1 MARRLTARVQNLEDQ
16 YRQTTTKTVS
26 AVFGVCDMQGEVIR
40 AWQYIEGVPQPTDQP
55 ASIMIPERLEKLLF
69 PKRRIIIY
77 GGRGSGKTRT
87 ITAWLTEMARH
98 QTERVL
104 CLREVLKSIDD
115 SSYQEL
121 VDEINRK
128 PWSDEFRCINNKI
141 SVPNKKSTFKFEGMR
156 TNASQN
162 LKAKAGSTKAWVD
175 EAETVSR
182 DAWDALFPTMR
193 KKGSQCIISF
203 NPREETDPTWKDL
216 VEPYYAQM
224 VDGIYE
230 DDETLIIECNWQHNP
245 WFTDELRGEKDR
257 MARNDPDRYMW
268 IWEGKFRRRS
278 DVKVLNGKWIIEAFE
293 PQKNWDGPYFGA
305 DFGFSQDPSTLNK
318 LWINNRKLYVEY
330 EANGVGVELDD
341 MFLFYAGSDGATPD
355 QLEYVKK
362 RKPSERKYEGIPDA
376 RRYMIK
382 ADCARPETIS
392 HIKRQGFR
400 IEGAEKWQGSV
411 EDGITFLRSFDQIVL
426 HPRCKNTIFEAN
438 AYEYKTDRL
447 TGDILPDIVDK
458 HNHHWDAIRYA
469 LDKLIKRKGRS
480 FYDY

>member
-1 MARRLTARVQNLEDQ
+1 MGKRLSLRVIQELEE
-16 YRQTTTKTVS
+16 RFRAAKSENVS
-26 AVFGVCDMQGEVIR
+26 AVFGVCGMDSQVIR
-40 AWQYIEGVPQPTDQP
+40 AWKIAEGIPVATDEP
-55 ASIMIPERLEKLLF
+55 ASILIPERLEKLIF
-69 PKRRIIIY
+69 PKRRKIIY

-128 PWSDEFRCINNKI
+128 PWAEDFSILNNKI
-141 SVPNKKSTFKFEGMR
+141 SIPSKKSTFKFEGMR

-162 LKAKAGSTKAWVD
+162 LKAKAGSSKAWID
-175 EAETVSR
+175 EGETVPR
-182 DAWDALFPTMR
+182 DSLDALFPTMR
-193 KKGSQCIISF
+193 KKGSEVIISF
-203 NPREETDPTWKDL
+203 NPREETDPTWADL
-216 VEPYYAQM
+216 VAPYVDKM

-257 MARNDPDRYMW
+257 MARTDPDRYMW

-278 DVKVLNGKWIIEAFE
+278 DVKVLNGKWIIQDFTPAAD
-293 PQKNWDGPYFGA
+293 WDGPYFGA

-318 LWINNRKLYVEY
+318 CWIHDRKLYIEY
-330 EANGVGVELDD
+330 EANGVAVELDD
-341 MFLFYAGSDGATPD
+341 MPAFYDKIPGARD
-355 QLEYVKK
+355 YL
-362 RKPSERKYEGIPDA
+362 
-376 RRYMIK
+376 IK

-392 HIKRQGFR
+392 HIKSKGFR
-400 IEGAEKWQGSV
+400 IESCEKWQGSV
-411 EDGITFLRSFDQIVL
+411 EDGITFLRSFEQIII
-426 HPRCKNTIFEAN
+426 HPRCTHTSFEAN

-469 LDKLIKRKGRS
+469 LDKLIKRKGS
-480 FYDY
+480 SWFDY